1 MWYHKKNDRGG
12 KITNMTNSLFD
23 FIKKCPDPYHASAVV
38 TEILENAGYT
48 RLDEYAEHPVSGR
61 YYVTRGNAVAAFRIP
76 ENPAGFMI
84 TASHSDSPG
93 FRLKMSGS
101 KDSSE
106 YTVLCTERYGGMINY
121 SWFDRALELSG
132 RAVISTEDGIRF
144 RNFRTGAPVA
154 VIPSVA
160 PHLNRKVNTDFTP
173 DVARDLVPLFGMKG
187 ESIKDFVAELCGI
200 SADDLVSFDG
210 VLSCADDGF
219 IFGKDGCFISAPRLD
234 DLMCA
239 YTMLEG
245 FLAADDSAS
254 VPVYCLYDGEE
265 IGSRLRDGADSDFLA
280 TVLRLIAG
288 DEKTYR
294 QMLENS
300 ILISS
305 DNAHAVHPNHPE
317 LSDSADVKLNGGLV
331 VKRSASRS
339 YMTEGVTD
347 GIVCGI
353 CRRAGVPV
361 QHFSNRSDLPG
372 GSTLGAIAVT
382 GLPVL
387 CADIGAPQLAMH
399 SAVETA
405 GAADVA
411 HMTKF
416 ATGFYSSSIE
426 IRGGEIKII
435 K

>member
-1 MWYHKKNDRGG
+1 M
-12 KITNMTNSLFD
+12 MTKHLFD
-23 FIKKCPDPYHASAVV
+23 FIKKCPDPYHTAETVTAV
-38 TEILENAGYT
+38 LHNAGYAKAE
-48 RLDEYAEHPVSGR
+48 EYADSLVPGK

-76 ENPAGFMI
+76 QNPAGFMI

-93 FRLKMSGS
+93 FRLKPNGS
-101 KDSSE
+101 KDYSQ
-106 YTVLCTERYGGMINY
+106 YTVLRAERYGGMLN
-121 SWFDRALELSG
+121 STWLDRPLELSG
-132 RAVISTEDGIRF
+132 RAVIRTDDGVRF
-144 RNFRTGAPVA
+144 RNFRTNAPAA

-160 PHLNRKVNTDFTP
+160 PHLNRKANTDFTI

-187 ESIKDFVAELCGI
+187 ESIGDYIAELCGV
-200 SADDLVSFDG
+200 SAEDLVSFDG
-210 VLSCADDGF
+210 VLSCADEGF
-219 IFGKDGCFISAPRLD
+219 AFGKNGCFISAPRID

-245 FLAADDSAS
+245 FLTADDSSS

-294 QMLENS
+294 RLLSQS

-305 DNAHAVHPNHPE
+305 DNAHAVHPNRPE

-339 YMTEGVTD
+339 YTTESVTD
-347 GIVCGI
+347 GLVCEF
-353 CRRAGVPV
+353 CRKAGVPV
-361 QHFSNRSDLPG
+361 QHFTNRSDLPG
-372 GSTLGAIAVT
+372 GSTLGVIAVT
-382 GLPVL
+382 GLPVY

-411 HMTKF
+411 YMAEF
-416 ATGFYSSSIE
+416 AKEFYSSAVE
-426 IRGGEIKII
+426 ITEGGIKIN

>member
-1 MWYHKKNDRGG
+1 
-12 KITNMTNSLFD
+12 MTKAFFD
-23 FIKKCPDPYHASAVV
+23 FIKKCPDPYHAADAV
-38 TEILENAGYT
+38 TDILKNAGYAKAE
-48 RLDEYAEHPVSGR
+48 EYEDSLTPGK

-76 ENPAGFMI
+76 QNPAGFMI

-93 FRLKMSGS
+93 FRLKPSGS
-101 KDSSE
+101 KDSAE
-106 YTVLCTERYGGMINY
+106 YTVLRTERYGGMLNS
-121 SWFDRALELSG
+121 SWLDRPLELSG
-132 RAVISTEDGIRF
+132 RAVIRTNDGVRYKLF
-144 RNFRTGAPVA
+144 RSNTPAA

-160 PHLNRKVNTDFTP
+160 PHLNRKANTDFTL

-187 ESIKDFVAELCGI
+187 KSIKEYIAELCDVPSDELI
-200 SADDLVSFDG
+200 SFDG
-210 VLSCADDGF
+210 TLSCADDGF
-219 IFGKDGCFISAPRLD
+219 TFGCDDCFISAPRID

-245 FLAADDSAS
+245 FLAAEDSRA

-265 IGSRLRDGADSDFLA
+265 IGSRLRDGAASDLLA
-280 TVLRLIAG
+280 TVLRLISG

-294 QMLENS
+294 RMLQNTV
-300 ILISS
+300 LISS

-331 VKRSASRS
+331 VKRSASRG
-339 YMTEGVTD
+339 YMTEGATD
-347 GIVCGI
+347 GLVSEL
-353 CRRAGVPV
+353 CRRADVPV

-382 GLPVL
+382 GLPVY

-405 GAADVA
+405 GAADA
-411 HMTKF
+411 AYMAAF
-416 ATGFYSSSIE
+416 AKEFYSSAVE
-426 IRGGEIKII
+426 ITDDSIKIN